1 MPSSSTCSPSIW
13 REGLLP
19 ARLVFVCRMSSHA
32 LTQQMPM
39 DDDVKLMKRSSRHI
53 ITGSSNGTVRLLDM
67 NSLATV
73 KQFDHVHTGTI
84 LDMDTHDNLLITC
97 GYSLRYLPVHLW
109 GLSLWL
115 ADAVQTRKLH
125 CGSASQGI

>member
-1 MPSSSTCSPSIW
+1 
-13 REGLLP
+13 
-19 ARLVFVCRMSSHA
+19 MSSHA

-97 GYSLRYLPVHLW
+97 GYSLRYPPPSPSIFGIH
-109 GLSLWL
+109 LWL

-125 CGSASQGI
+125 CRSASQGI